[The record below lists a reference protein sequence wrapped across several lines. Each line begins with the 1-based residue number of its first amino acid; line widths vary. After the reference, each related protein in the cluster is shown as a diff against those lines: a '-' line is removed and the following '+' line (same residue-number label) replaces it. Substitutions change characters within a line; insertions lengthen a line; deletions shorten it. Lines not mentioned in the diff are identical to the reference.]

1 MQTTCI
7 HELCFP
13 FPSLELHVTINRPL
27 SEALFRVLTWA
38 IFRLTMV
45 TMVGEMVENSQS
57 LYSFTFNAVIVIHEY
72 IYFIHIQ
79 QPNLHSRN
87 IFIQWIQM
95 WRDLVNVSKYNY
107 ICSHLRDL
115 FTFNPQFVV
124 YPRLTIC
131 SLQSTVC
138 SPQSAFYTSTDHLS
152 WLYNMYSVQ

>member
-1 MQTTCI
+1 M
-7 HELCFP
+7 L
-13 FPSLELHVTINRPL
+13 LL
-27 SEALFRVLTWA
+27 LFMN
-38 IFRLTMV
+38 IFIL
-45 TMVGEMVENSQS
+45 
-57 LYSFTFNAVIVIHEY
+57 FTFNNRIYIHE
-72 IYFIHIQ
+72 IYLFTFTGVFRIH
-79 QPNLHSRN
+79 
-87 IFIQWIQM
+87 
-95 WRDLVNVSKYNY
+95 NY